1 MSIASAR
8 TSSSSADLT
17 GPAKLEEVT
26 RLMDKLTTDL
36 QQINLLPHRMQGP
49 RSSEIQLTSTER
61 DAHLEQVKVYG
72 RDPTN
77 ADPIFTKE
85 ASQTLTRH
93 AFNSPSQ
100 TTSRNALRCLANAM
114 LLQADTRQKFVDL
127 EYMSKACAKLKV
139 DNRDDE
145 FLVSRILF
153 LTTYDTNIDI
163 EKLVDQ
169 EKLADTI
176 CQNISRHS
184 KQGKAK
190 KPIDPMQ
197 EMALIESLKLMF
209 NLTHFCPQR
218 SGAFSPALQPILSII
233 SKRPISSTAPLEQ
246 PIAPLVNALINLEFE
261 SKENIVILFP
271 KGSPNSN
278 VDRLIGTLEKSIK
291 VYADEELEHL
301 VSPLLTLLRKMYEV
315 APEETRE
322 QMRKTLLPSTEDR
335 QQPLGRTD
343 SFSARL
349 LRLSTNPATPQVR
362 ELISGL
368 LFDMSDKDARS
379 FVQNVG
385 YGFASGFLFQHN
397 VPIPENALEAWST
410 SGSEASNTRAS
421 QESKNLAGKI
431 NPITGQ
437 FLDMEEP
444 VEEEKMTEEERERE
458 AERLFVLFERLKKTG
473 VVDIKN
479 PVETAFH
486 EGRFEELPDDS
497 EE

>member
-1 MSIASAR
+1 MNALNA
-8 TSSSSADLT
+8 
-17 GPAKLEEVT
+17 
-26 RLMDKLTTDL
+26 DL
-36 QQINLLPHRMQGP
+36 QQINLLPHQ
-49 RSSEIQLTSTER
+49 R
-61 DAHLEQVKVYG
+61 DAHLESVKVFG

-85 ASQTLTRH
+85 GIETLTRH

-114 LLQADTRQKFVDL
+114 LLRANTRQIFVDL
-127 EYMSKACAKLKV
+127 GYMSKACTKLKF
-139 DNRDDE
+139 DSRDDE
-145 FLVSRILF
+145 FLVSRIIF

-163 EKLVDQ
+163 EKLIDE
-169 EKLADTI
+169 EKLADI
-176 CQNISRHS
+176 IGQNISRHG
-184 KQGKAK
+184 KQCGQKTK
-190 KPIDPMQ
+190 KPFDPMQ

-218 SGAFSPALQPILSII
+218 SITFSPALQPILSII
-233 SKRPISSTAPLEQ
+233 SKRPISDRTPLEQ
-246 PIAPLVNALINLEFE
+246 PIAPLVNALINLDFE
-261 SKENIVILFP
+261 SKDNAASLFP
-271 KGSPNSN
+271 KVSPNSN
-278 VDRLIGTLEKSIK
+278 VDCLVGILDKSIK
-291 VYADEELEHL
+291 VYADEELEQL

-315 APEETRE
+315 APDETK
-322 QMRKTLLPSTEDR
+322 QHMRSTILPSTEDR
-335 QQPLGRTD
+335 QQPLGRTE
-343 SFSARL
+343 SLSSKL

-362 ELISGL
+362 ESISSL

-410 SGSEASNTRAS
+410 EGSEASNTRAS
-421 QESKNLAGKI
+421 QDGRNLNGRV

-437 FLDMEEP
+437 FLDKEEH
-444 VEEEKMTEEERERE
+444 VEEVKMTEEEKERE

-473 VVDIKN
+473 IVDIKN

-497 EE
+497 SE